1 MLLDLAICH
10 VHINPGTHVKGKT
23 PGFAFHSYVVTYVC
37 VLFITSR
44 REVWYILSQ
53 GIRVKLI
60 TNCHL
65 LFNLTYMDIRVSEF
79 APIVIYV
86 CILYFVFYTEKRSV
100 KISQS
105 IRIITMTSN
114 FIYNR
119 VSSIDHV
126 KRNALTLA

>member
-1 MLLDLAICH
+1 MVYTFSGH
-10 VHINPGTHVKGKT
+10 KG
-23 PGFAFHSYVVTYVC
+23 
-37 VLFITSR
+37 
-44 REVWYILSQ
+44 
-53 GIRVKLI
+53 KLI

-100 KISQS
+100 KISQN
-105 IRIITMTSN
+105 IIIITMTSN

-126 KRNALTLA
+126 KRNALTLV